1 MSKGEIPKNF
11 TADYYDEDYFVT
23 SNGKKFKRSD
33 GTTGAWSYANPQGE
47 WHGCRPIVEAWKSM
61 FNPKNSLDVGC
72 GRGTF
77 ITYERDIGIE
87 AEGFDFSGWSV
98 KNHYPRCNK
107 KWIKN
112 YDATKPWPY
121 PDSNYD
127 LTTALDIFE
136 HIYSDKISDVISEM
150 YRVSKKWI
158 FLQIAG
164 INGGSGAM
172 VHDDCYILRR
182 GEKIPVKLEGMAVA
196 GHVTVQ
202 TKEWWV
208 DKLGKNMNDNN
219 KFTFRN
225 DLIEKFVKLV
235 PSDVISNWT
244 KNIIIILERV

>member
-1 MSKGEIPKNF
+1 MGSIPKSF
-11 TADYYDEDYFVT
+11 TADYYNEDYFVT
-23 SNGKKFKRSD
+23 SNGKTFKRAD
-33 GTTGAWSYANPQGE
+33 GTTGAWSYANPMGE
-47 WHGCRPIVEAWKSM
+47 WLGCKPIVEAWEHV
-61 FNPKNSLDVGC
+61 FNPKNALDVGC

-77 ITYERDIGIE
+77 LAYMRDIGIK

-98 KNHYPRCNK
+98 DHHYHRCDK

-112 YDATKPWPY
+112 CDATKPWPY
-121 PDSNYD
+121 QDQSFD

-150 YRVSKKWI
+150 FRVSRKWV

-172 VHDDCYILRR
+172 VHDSCYILRR
-182 GEKIPVKLEGMAVA
+182 GEKIPVKLQGMAVA

-219 KFTFRN
+219 KFVFRN